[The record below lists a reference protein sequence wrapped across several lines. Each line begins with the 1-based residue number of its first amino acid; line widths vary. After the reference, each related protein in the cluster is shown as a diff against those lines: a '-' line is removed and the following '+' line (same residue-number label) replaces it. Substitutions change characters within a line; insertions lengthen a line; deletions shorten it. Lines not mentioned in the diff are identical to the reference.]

1 MDSLRGVLADRDRGP
16 DPVARPARTGL
27 GATLQSHPRSWVPD
41 RATETVVRVRQRVT
55 KGPSSRAAGIAM
67 AFKLIESA
75 QARRRMVNAPHLM
88 ALVRAGVPFT
98 NGKQVEC
105 PDQSNTQ
112 RTPRDTPIH
121 RS

>member
-75 QARRRMVNAPHLM
+75 QARWRMVNAPPPG

-98 NGKQVEC
+98 NGKQVER

-112 RTPRDTPIH
+112 TNAA
-121 RS
+121 